1 MRTVTEVVAALI
13 RDGDRFMI
21 CQRPASKKRA
31 LLWEFVGGKVEK
43 GESLEEALK
52 RECREE
58 LDIEINVN
66 DVFAETDHV
75 YPDITIH
82 LTLFNAELSDGEP
95 KLNVH
100 ADMKWI
106 SPEDIPNFNFCPA
119 DKDILDKIINVYGKK
134 EKQL

>member
-1 MRTVTEVVAALI
+1 MTDVVTALI
-13 RDGDRFMI
+13 WRNDKFLI
-21 CQRPASKKRA
+21 CLRPPDKPNPLR
-31 LLWEFVGGKVEK
+31 WEFVGGKVEK

-58 LDIEINVN
+58 LDIEIKVN

-100 ADMKWI
+100 VDMKWI